1 MARKDVLMNLT
12 SPVSDRP
19 KDTGSS
25 NYAMRGASKSMLSSI
40 GELSAQAARAEK
52 LLDGGSIVELDT
64 SLVDTSFVSD
74 RMAGSEEAYTEL
86 LAAIREQGQD
96 TPILVR
102 PHPNDEARYMV
113 VFGHRRLRVAKEL
126 NKPVKA
132 IIKKIDDAV
141 HVIAQGQENSAR
153 DNLSFIERAVFAQK
167 LIDLDYDRKT
177 VQAAL
182 STDNPMLTRMLSV
195 TKRIPLNVID
205 IIGSAKAVGRDRWTE
220 LASQYEKTGG
230 GELMAY
236 LQSPEFTEIKNS
248 DDRFA
253 KVFDHLKAAA
263 KTKPKKVKLASPVK
277 SWMSQDKSVNFT
289 MNRKPKKVDVSF
301 KSDDAGAFG
310 DWLSERLES
319 LYGDFKKSKIN
330 NGD

>member
-12 SPVSDRP
+12 TPVPDRP

-64 SLVDTSFVSD
+64 SLIDTSFVSD
-74 RMAGSEEAYTEL
+74 RMAGSDEAYTEL
-86 LAAIREQGQD
+86 LSAIREQGQD

-102 PHPNDEARYMV
+102 PHPNDEDRYMV

-126 NKPVKA
+126 NRPVKA

-167 LIDLDYDRKT
+167 LIDLDYDRET

-195 TKRIPLNVID
+195 TKRVPLNVID

-220 LASQYEKTGG
+220 FASQYEQTRGG
-230 GELMAY
+230 
-236 LQSPEFTEIKNS
+236 S
-248 DDRFA
+248 
-253 KVFDHLKAAA
+253 
-263 KTKPKKVKLASPVK
+263 
-277 SWMSQDKSVNFT
+277 
-289 MNRKPKKVDVSF
+289 
-301 KSDDAGAFG
+301 
-310 DWLSERLES
+310 
-319 LYGDFKKSKIN
+319 
-330 NGD
+330 